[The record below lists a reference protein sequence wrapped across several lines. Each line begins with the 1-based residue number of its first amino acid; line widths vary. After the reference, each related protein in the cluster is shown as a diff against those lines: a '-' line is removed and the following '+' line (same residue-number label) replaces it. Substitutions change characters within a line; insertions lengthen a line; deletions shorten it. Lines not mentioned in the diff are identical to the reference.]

1 MSRIEQ
7 ALRRASQ
14 AGPEDDPQTSGAVA
28 CVPEPECP
36 SPAPM
41 VREFI
46 RQDEPVPAAAS
57 VRRFDAPQLEPEAG
71 PARSLDALDVETSE
85 KLVTSGLVAQVAV
98 EQYRKLA
105 ATLHQAQAVRNIKIV
120 MVASAMAGEGKT
132 LTAVNLALTLSD
144 SFRRNVLLIDA
155 DLRRP
160 TVHKVFQIGNATG
173 LIDGLRSEEE
183 QKLSLVKVTPYLSV
197 LPSGR
202 PDSDPMSGLASER
215 MKQILDDASGR
226 FDWVVI
232 DTPPVVLLS
241 DAKLLAEMADAVVLV
256 IRAGITPVALI
267 QKAVE
272 SLDRRRI
279 VGVVLNRVAEMNMA
293 YQYSDYYSAHTVTAE

>member
-14 AGPEDDPQTSGAVA
+14 DTPESHKETGGAFSHRRT
-28 CVPEPECP
+28 PLH
-36 SPAPM
+36 
-41 VREFI
+41 
-46 RQDEPVPAAAS
+46 QDEPVRPTAS
-57 VRRFDAPQLEPEAG
+57 VPRFPAPQLELSGTTEAERPE
-71 PARSLDALDVETSE
+71 PDVELSE
-85 KLVTSGLVAQVAV
+85 KLVTSGQAAQVAV

-105 ATLHQAQAVRNIKIV
+105 TTLHQAQALRNVKIV

-144 SFRRNVLLIDA
+144 SLGRKVLLIDA

-160 TVHKVFQIGNATG
+160 SVHKMFQFENSTG
-173 LIDGLRSEEE
+173 LIDGLRSKEEPR
-183 QKLSLVKVTPYLSV
+183 LNLVNATPNLSV
-197 LPSGR
+197 LPAGR
-202 PDSDPMSGLASER
+202 PSADALSGLASDR
-215 MKQILDDASGR
+215 MKQILDDARAR

-232 DTPPVVLLS
+232 DTPPVMLLS

-256 IRAGITPVALI
+256 IRAGSTPIGLI
-267 QKAVE
+267 QRAVE

-279 VGVVLNRVAEMNMA
+279 VGVVLNRVADASMA
-293 YQYSDYYSAHTVTAE
+293 QQYSDYYPTGVS